1 MDPKVSK
8 WTLKDVF
15 KLVGFVSLT
24 SRGVD
29 LRLRRKSS
37 KLLLKRLRLLL
48 SKKSKD
54 LMAQLNLSMAKFAK
68 IWRKI
73 DVMLSQAKNSEEK
86 LIVMQLI
93 MLTMNRLTILSLKI
107 NLLTVNTGCC

>member
-24 SRGVD
+24 SRGGD

-48 SKKSKD
+48 SKKRTRS
-54 LMAQLNLSMAKFAK
+54 
-68 IWRKI
+68 
-73 DVMLSQAKNSEEK
+73 
-86 LIVMQLI
+86 
-93 MLTMNRLTILSLKI
+93 
-107 NLLTVNTGCC
+107 

>member
-1 MDPKVSK
+1 MQLHHFNGHQGGPHLDPKVSK

-24 SRGVD
+24 SRGGD

-48 SKKSKD
+48 SKKSRD
-54 LMAQLNLSMAKFAK
+54 LMAQLNLSLAKFAK
-68 IWRKI
+68 MWRKI
-73 DVMLSQAKNSEEK
+73 DDMLSQAKNSEEK
-86 LIVMQLI
+86 AKRAMVDAAV
-93 MLTMNRLTILSLKI
+93 
-107 NLLTVNTGCC
+107 LLMH